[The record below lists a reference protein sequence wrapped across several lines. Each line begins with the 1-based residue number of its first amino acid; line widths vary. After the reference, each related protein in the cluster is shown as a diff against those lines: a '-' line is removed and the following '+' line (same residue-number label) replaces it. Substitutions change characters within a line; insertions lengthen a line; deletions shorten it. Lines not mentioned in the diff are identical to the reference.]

1 MTVSVDLDTR
11 IARTPAEVFAA
22 LVDVERYPGWLIAS
36 GIVKVE
42 RLDGGP
48 LAAGSG
54 LRIHQTVA
62 GRSTILDGKVTVL
75 TPAAAFGLRGKDKDG
90 VTIEIDAV
98 LALGRPGHPP
108 ALVAPPGAAAALP
121 DVRIDGRSAGEA
133 RRRPGP
139 RGVQA
144 AAGDA
149 APEG

>member
-1 MTVSVDLDTR
+1 MTFSVDLDTR
-11 IARTPAEVFAA
+11 IARTPADVFAA
-22 LVDVERYPGWLIAS
+22 LVDVEHYPGWLIAS

-90 VTIEIDAV
+90 VTIEIDA
-98 LALGRPGHPP
+98 ALGPQGP
-108 ALVAPPGAAAALP
+108 ATRLHWSLGLKLPLRFRMFESMVKPQAKRAAAL
-121 DVRIDGRSAGEA
+121 DLEA
-133 RRRPGP
+133 FKRRLES
-139 RGVQA
+139 
-144 AAGDA
+144 A
-149 APEG
+149 APG

>member
-1 MTVSVDLDTR
+1 MSVSVDLDTR
-11 IARTPAEVFAA
+11 IARTPADVFAA
-22 LVDVERYPGWLIAS
+22 LVDVEHYPGWLIAS

-98 LALGRPGHPP
+98 LALDDLATRLRWSLRLGLPLRYRMFESM
-108 ALVAPPGAAAALP
+108 VAPQAKRAAAL
-121 DVRIDGRSAGEA
+121 DLEA
-133 RRRPGP
+133 FKQRLEMGT
-139 RGVQA
+139 
-144 AAGDA
+144 
-149 APEG
+149 EG